1 MKRFIYVIFAL
12 LLCAYPGYAQA
23 DTVWGSTNASAQTTQ
38 IRIGVDISAA
48 GVPSYFSL
56 IPSISDGVFF
66 NNSGSMEND
75 TGFTYDPT
83 GNDLSVPDNVEA
95 DGFCDEAGANCFAP
109 EDVATAA
116 NTVTFTGKTFDANAS
131 GNNLSNVETADIASG
146 SKSGSDATLI
156 TGTAG
161 TSGVP
166 AEWNA
171 DGDIVDAT
179 DTYTVAGKE
188 TLWVP
193 AGAMIPATTSGPA
206 AATLETATN
215 VINIDVLDFDT
226 SADEHAH
233 FNVGFP
239 KSWDLGTVTFQ
250 IFWTATTGGTTGVAF
265 ALQGVS
271 LADNVSLDTAYGT
284 AIVVTDDA
292 QTGALELYVS
302 AESAAVTI
310 SETPA
315 DDDLVQFRLFRD
327 VSDGNDDLAEDARLI
342 GIKFFFNTDAKDDT

>member
-1 MKRFIYVIFAL
+1 MRKLLFILFTCL
-12 LLCAYPGYAQA
+12 LVSSNAYAQQNPWAATDA
-23 DTVWGSTNASAQTTQ
+23 DGQTTEM
-38 IRIGVDISAA
+38 RIFVDIGASDI
-48 GVPSYFSL
+48 PSYFSL
-56 IPSISDGVFF
+56 IPSISTGVFF
-66 NNSGSMEND
+66 NSSGNFVND
-75 TGFTYDPT
+75 AGFVYDSV

-116 NTVTFTGKTFDANAS
+116 NTVTFTGKTFDANGT

-146 SKSGSDATLI
+146 SLSGSDSTLI

-161 TSGVP
+161 TSGTP

-171 DGDIVDAT
+171 DGDIIDAT
-179 DTYTVAGKE
+179 QTYKVAGKE
-188 TLWVP
+188 SLWVP

-284 AIVVTDDA
+284 AVVVTDDA
-292 QTGALELYVS
+292 QTGPLELYVS

-315 DDDLVQFRLFRD
+315 DGDLVQFRLFRD

-342 GIKFFFNTDAKDDT
+342 GIKFFFTTDAKDDS